1 MAREYTREIYLYIN
15 GKQINNDIKSIRAE
29 MQLLVNE
36 QAKMILGSKE
46 YVAHGERIRSLKGIL
61 NEHTNQ
67 LKNVN
72 RTWGQTMNA
81 MGDWFNRFQA
91 LAVAAIAGVV
101 GIVMAFRKTTEASML
116 MEERLDNLSALT
128 GLTGRSL
135 EWLGNKA
142 KESSIS
148 ITETGV
154 RIKQSATDIVDAYTK
169 VGSQR
174 PELLKN
180 KESLA
185 AVTEAAIVLSE
196 AAKSKLEPATLAL
209 TTTMNQFNLGA
220 SQANRIINTLAAGS
234 LVGAGEIPYLTEVM
248 EKSGTTANLMGIS
261 IEQMTGIIEG
271 VAPKFQMAEVAG
283 TALDRVLL
291 EMRKRGI
298 GYKDGVF
305 DINRAID
312 ELSERYKKGETSV
325 KIFGVHQA
333 KMGEILVMNRDQIN
347 QFTKGVTGT
356 QVAFEQAGKNTDNM
370 AAKLAQAKNKVT
382 LMYIEVGEKLAP
394 ALIFSTNTLN
404 IFLRTMMALP
414 KIISD
419 NRVLIV
425 SLVGALLAYNGVLI
439 KNTALSVWDTAVAL
453 KTSIALRLAAAA
465 RGLDAAM
472 TIVQS
477 TQVAAL
483 TIWQRTAI
491 TLQYAWNAAM
501 LANPVG
507 MVIAGI
513 TALVAGLM
521 IYSRN
526 NKEHLA
532 MEARK
537 KEVTDSLTTSNYEL
551 QASYQMLVEDQD
563 QLNRMSLDQ
572 KRNLQT
578 QLEETIKLAEANY
591 DLQKSKIG
599 EVRADNSKLTAWQF
613 LTTWSNSGKVEK
625 ARANGAKVVEGMNKI
640 LLNMGDT
647 IQSLKDKKLTL
658 TDILSAEAT
667 GDKIGTESLSMLQE
681 KLDQYTLALNSAKIG
696 TEEYL
701 RLKKKVEAADAQ
713 LKKARGSDIDPTD
726 EDAKRKDVLKDLV
739 SLELSKRAIIKGR
752 YAQALIDKDL
762 YLQELD
768 ALEIDSQSK
777 TIVRLRAHGFDTSK
791 EEEKLQDTLVD
802 IRDAG
807 IKETEKAMKELQDQ
821 YDKFYEDWDKDT
833 ISAMKDMTPTS
844 AFAQQLL
851 EDDYLNKKTM
861 EGRRA
866 RIEKD
871 YQEDIIGATERDDKL
886 RELDKETQE
895 KKFQQ
900 LEDYAR
906 GANTILDAIGTMQE
920 AAKNRELAVAG
931 LTDKQKA
938 AIEKK
943 YALRQQKIAIAQT
956 IIEGIMEVAR
966 VNSNVGVNA
975 DLTQTLRA
983 FLTGAA
989 VVRTVAN
996 VALIQSQQFASGR
1009 YPVMGADDKQIYQA
1023 SLLGKVRTG
1032 IYNKPTL
1039 GLFSEKEPEIVID
1052 GPTTRNIKA
1061 NFPQILSAIQAAR
1074 VPQFAGGLYPEL
1086 GTGQQA
1092 FPVELKDLL
1101 IANYRMMQEVRE
1113 AHQRPALVS
1122 FQSLRERQHEYERIK
1137 RSSSMGDSL

>member
-29 MQLLVNE
+29 MQLLINE
-36 QAKMILGSKE
+36 QAKMLVGSKE

-72 RTWGQTMNA
+72 RSWGQAMNA

-91 LAVAAIAGVV
+91 VGVAAIATIIGV
-101 GIVMAFRKTTEASML
+101 VMAFRKTTEASML
-116 MEERLDNLSALT
+116 MEERLSNLSALT

-135 EWLGNKA
+135 NWLGEKA
-142 KESSIS
+142 KESSVS

-169 VGSQR
+169 IGSQR

-271 VAPKFQMAEVAG
+271 VAPKFQLAEVAG
-283 TALDRVLL
+283 TSLDRVLL

-312 ELSERYKKGETSV
+312 ELAARYKKGETSV

-347 QFTKGVTGT
+347 EFTKGVTGT
-356 QVAFEQAGKNTDNM
+356 HVAFEQAGKNTDNM

-404 IFLRTMMALP
+404 IFLRTLMAMP

-419 NRVLIV
+419 NRVLLV
-425 SLVGALLAYNGVLI
+425 SLVGALLAYNGELI
-439 KNTALSVWDTAVAL
+439 KNSAVSLWNTAVAL
-453 KTSIALRLAAAA
+453 KSSIALRLATAA

-472 TIVQS
+472 TAAQT
-477 TQVAAL
+477 TQVTVL
-483 TIWQRTAI
+483 TLAQRTAI

-507 MVIAGI
+507 LVIAGI

-521 IYSRN
+521 VYNKN
-526 NKEHLA
+526 NEAYLA
-532 MEARK
+532 MESRK
-537 KEVTDSLTTSNYEL
+537 KELTDSVTSANEEL
-551 QASYQMLVEDQD
+551 RTSYQMLTEDQD
-563 QLNRMSLDQ
+563 KLSQMSLDQ
-572 KRNLQT
+572 KINLKA
-578 QLEETIKLAEANY
+578 QLDETIKLAEANY
-591 DLQKSKIG
+591 DLQRSKVG
-599 EVRADNSKLTAWQF
+599 DLRADNTKLTAWQF
-613 LTTWSNSGKVEK
+613 LTTWTNEGKLAK
-625 ARANGAKVVEGMNKI
+625 AKENGEQYVEGMTKG
-640 LLNMGDT
+640 LLSMSDT
-647 IQSLKDKKLTL
+647 IKGMKQQRNTLEDIFWAERKGDSLG
-658 TDILSAEAT
+658 TDSI
-667 GDKIGTESLSMLQE
+667 SLLGE
-681 KLDQYTLALNSAKIG
+681 KVTQYTLALVNAQIG
-696 TEEYL
+696 TANFFRIKAKLE
-701 RLKKKVEAADAQ
+701 KADA
-713 LKKARGSDIDPTD
+713 LLVKARGSNTEAVDD
-726 EDAKRKDVLKDLV
+726 ETKRKKVIEDILQQELESRKIVKDQ
-739 SLELSKRAIIKGR
+739 
-752 YAQALIDKDL
+752 YAQSLIDKDTFL
-762 YLQELD
+762 MSLD
-768 ALEIDSQSK
+768 SLSVAYQRKVIDK
-777 TIVRLRAHGFDTSK
+777 LKKHGFEVSK
-791 EEEKLQDTLVD
+791 EEEKLSDTLVD

-807 IKETEKAMKELQDQ
+807 IKESEKSMKELQDQ

-833 ISAMKDMTPTS
+833 LSTMKDMKPTS
-844 AFAQQLL
+844 AFAQQIL

-996 VALIQSQQFASGR
+996 VALIQSQQFEKGK
-1009 YPVMGADDKQIYQA
+1009 YPVLGASDGRTYQA
-1023 SLLGKVRTG
+1023 NLLGNVKTG
-1032 IYNKPTL
+1032 YYSQPTL
-1039 GLFSEKEPEIVID
+1039 GLFSEREPEIVID

-1061 NFPQILSAIQAAR
+1061 NFPEILGAIQSAR
-1074 VPQFAGGLYPEL
+1074 VNQYAGGLYPEL

-1092 FPVELKDLL
+1092 FPAQLKDLL
-1101 IANYRMMQEVRE
+1101 IENYQMMQEVRN

-1122 FQSLRERQHEYERIK
+1122 FKSIKDRQEEFNII
-1137 RSSSMGDSL
+1137 RSRTTIA